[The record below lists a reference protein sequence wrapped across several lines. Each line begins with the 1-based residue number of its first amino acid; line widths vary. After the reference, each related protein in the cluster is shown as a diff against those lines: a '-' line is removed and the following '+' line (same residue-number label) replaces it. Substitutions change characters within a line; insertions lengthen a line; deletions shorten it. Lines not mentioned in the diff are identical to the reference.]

1 MPFVIFFSAL
11 LFLFGLVLLLRGL
24 RTRAAQGGRRRRF
37 SPWWIPILG
46 TLFGVTLLLA
56 GQKLFAVV
64 SLPFI
69 ARLGHL
75 FLRLPLASIFWV
87 IVYQLLAMMRVS
99 SASPSATSRKVR
111 GFVMTPRQ
119 ARRILGLSAH
129 ANEEQVKERA
139 TKLLRHAEWQREQEA
154 ATEQDSGKSNIVLL
168 KILEAREVLLAEARK
183 QRETDK

>member
-24 RTRAAQGGRRRRF
+24 RSRAAQGGGGKRRF
-37 SPWWIPILG
+37 SPWWIPVIG

-87 IVYQLLAMMRVS
+87 IFYQLLAMARVS
-99 SASPSATSRKVR
+99 GASPSATTRKVR

-119 ARRILGLSAH
+119 ARRILGLPSS
-129 ANEEQVKERA
+129 ANEEQIKERA
-139 TKLLRHAEWQREQEA
+139 TRLLRHAEWQREQE
-154 ATEQDSGKSNIVLL
+154 TGQDDGKSNLVLL
-168 KILEAREVLLAEARK
+168 KILEAREVLLEEAQKNRGS
-183 QRETDK
+183 DK